1 MKTKF
6 GNLPDHKSGY
16 LRGIW
21 REMARLHCQQ
31 TGLITPATIRARVKA
46 GNADAWILYEKTCE
60 AMKKREDSVT
70 RIIHKRINQNEV
82 TK

>member
-1 MKTKF
+1 MKTKH
-6 GNLPDHKSGY
+6 GNLPDHKSY

-21 REMARLHCQQ
+21 REMAKRYEEQ
-31 TGLITPATIRARVKA
+31 TGESITPATIRARVKA

-70 RIIHKRINQNEV
+70 RIIRKRINQNEV